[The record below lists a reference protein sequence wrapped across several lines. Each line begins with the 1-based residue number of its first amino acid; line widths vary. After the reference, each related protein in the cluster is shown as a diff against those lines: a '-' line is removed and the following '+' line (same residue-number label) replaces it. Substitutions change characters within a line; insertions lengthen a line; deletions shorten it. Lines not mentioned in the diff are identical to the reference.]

1 VPCDVFITE
10 ATFALPVFHHP
21 SDASEIGKLLRS
33 LQTFPERTHLV
44 GVYALGKC
52 QRVIKL
58 LRAAGYDKR
67 IWLHGGL
74 ATLCALYQK
83 HGVDLGDI
91 ALVSEAVLET
101 FKGAI
106 VLCPP
111 SAIADRWSRR
121 FFDPIP
127 AMASGWM
134 GVRARA
140 RQRGAE
146 LPLVISD
153 HADWSELTQTL
164 KDVGAPKVW
173 VTHGREE
180 ALVHYARSI
189 GIEAEALHLAGRE
202 EEEGES

>member
-1 VPCDVFITE
+1 V
-10 ATFALPVFHHP
+10 
-21 SDASEIGKLLRS
+21 S
-33 LQTFPERTHLV
+33 
-44 GVYALGKC
+44 VYALGKC

-67 IWLHGGL
+67 LWLHGSL
-74 ATLCALYQK
+74 ASLCKLYQDL
-83 HGVDLGDI
+83 GVDLGDI
-91 ALVSEAVLET
+91 ALVSDAVLET

-111 SAIADRWSRR
+111 SAMADRWSRR
-121 FFDPIP
+121 FADPIP

-134 GVRARA
+134 GIRARA

-146 LPLVISD
+146 LPLIISD
-153 HADWSELTQTL
+153 HADWSELCRTL

-180 ALVHYARSI
+180 ALVHMARSI
-189 GIEAEALHLAGRE
+189 GIEAEALHVTGRE

>member
-1 VPCDVFITE
+1 M
-10 ATFALPVFHHP
+10 
-21 SDASEIGKLLRS
+21 
-33 LQTFPERTHLV
+33 
-44 GVYALGKC
+44 
-52 QRVIKL
+52 
-58 LRAAGYDKR
+58 
-67 IWLHGGL
+67 
-74 ATLCALYQK
+74 ATLYLVATPIGNLEDITFRALRVLREVALIAAEDTRTARGLLSHYKISARLVSYNEHNMARRTPQI
-83 HGVDLGDI
+83 LQALESGDV
-91 ALVSEAVLET
+91 ALVSDAILET

-111 SAIADRWSRR
+111 SALADRWSRR
-121 FFDPIP
+121 FADPIS
-127 AMASGWM
+127 AVASGWI

-189 GIEAEALHLAGRE
+189 GIDAEALHLAGRE
-202 EEEGES
+202 EEGE

>member
-1 VPCDVFITE
+1 M
-10 ATFALPVFHHP
+10 
-21 SDASEIGKLLRS
+21 SD
-33 LQTFPERTHLV
+33 
-44 GVYALGKC
+44 
-52 QRVIKL
+52 
-58 LRAAGYDKR
+58 
-67 IWLHGGL
+67 
-74 ATLCALYQK
+74 
-83 HGVDLGDI
+83 
-91 ALVSEAVLET
+91 AVLET

-127 AMASGWM
+127 SMASGWM

-146 LPLVISD
+146 LPLIISD

-202 EEEGES
+202 EEDES